1 MFSSSRTLPGQL
13 CAVSAS
19 SAAGVSSTVRPA
31 RARRSAETAR
41 RASGLDYSILP
52 RRTRTIVLRAAAF
65 IAAAILAAAVPAR
78 AQLVDTLKF
87 HTSFPFLIGKT
98 TMPAGAYTI
107 TPMQGD
113 NSLRRLSNGQ
123 SSVLVF
129 TENDSPRHP
138 PKNDEV
144 TFTRQ
149 GDGTC

>member
-1 MFSSSRTLPGQL
+1 MSD
-13 CAVSAS
+13 
-19 SAAGVSSTVRPA
+19 
-31 RARRSAETAR
+31 RA
-41 RASGLDYSILP
+41 LDYSILP

-65 IAAAILAAAVPAR
+65 TAAAILAAAVPAR

-113 NSLRRLSNGQ
+113 NSLLRLSNGQ

-149 GDGTC
+149 GDGYVRSSIWDAGTVSGVEPVAPAHGTPAHSGDEHVHGKGR